1 MQYRIYIIDVDPL
14 FFHFLQAVV
23 NDFSQHL
30 DEDDDDEQD
39 FFTGESDNDFVSL
52 SSGSNSRRAPRKSWT
67 CEHCTYVNNPGVTV
81 SNAFLCMHA
90 YLHTN

>member
-1 MQYRIYIIDVDPL
+1 M
-14 FFHFLQAVV
+14 

-30 DEDDDDEQD
+30 DEDDDDEEA

-67 CEHCTYVNNPGVTV
+67 CEHCTYVNNPGVAV
-81 SNAFLCMHA
+81 SNAFLKANTYLIFNSDVLKFIAYMHA
-90 YLHTN
+90 DELSILE

>member
-1 MQYRIYIIDVDPL
+1 M
-14 FFHFLQAVV
+14 

-30 DEDDDDEQD
+30 DEDDDDEEA

-67 CEHCTYVNNPGVTV
+67 CEHCTYVNNPGVAV
-81 SNAFLCMHA
+81 SNAFLGA
-90 YLHTN
+90 YVSI